1 MPTRRPAPRQPARLR
16 RAHLFTPLLL
26 LLQASTV
33 ASARA
38 EAWAVTDS
46 AHPLSVPPGVRLIQ
60 LDAGERLEAQL
71 SAGLSTDPAQAAIA
85 LQSRLQGPA
94 GVRLGQEQA
103 AAQQGL
109 VEAWSV
115 GVQKLPAVVVDRRYV
130 VYGETDVSQA
140 LARIDAYRQREGR
153 P

>member
-1 MPTRRPAPRQPARLR
+1 M
-16 RAHLFTPLLL
+16 
-26 LLQASTV
+26 

-46 AHPLSVPPGVRLIQ
+46 AHPLSLPPAVRLIQ

-71 SAGLSTDPAQAAIA
+71 STGLPTDPAQAALA
-85 LQSRLQGPA
+85 LRQRLQGPA
-94 GVRLGQEQA
+94 GVRRGQELA

>member
-1 MPTRRPAPRQPARLR
+1 MS
-16 RAHLFTPLLL
+16 LLL
-26 LLQASTV
+26 LLQVGTV
-33 ASARA
+33 TAARA

-60 LDAGERLEAQL
+60 LDAGERLEVQL
-71 SAGLSTDPAQAAIA
+71 SARLSTDPAQAAIA
-85 LQSRLQGPA
+85 FRQRLQGPA
-94 GVRLGQEQA
+94 GVRLGQELA

-153 P
+153 T

>member
-1 MPTRRPAPRQPARLR
+1 MLTRCSAPCPPARPCRVL
-16 RAHLFTPLLL
+16 LFTPLLL
-26 LLQASTV
+26 LLQAGTV

-46 AHPLSVPPGVRLIQ
+46 AHPLSLPLGVRLIQ

-71 SAGLSTDPAQAAIA
+71 SAGLSTDPAQAALA
-85 LQSRLQGPA
+85 LRQRLQGPD
-94 GVRLGQEQA
+94 GVRWGQGLA

-130 VYGETDVSQA
+130 VYGETDVNQA